1 MAFFKKKEIQN
12 SLSSN
17 TNDNDDN
24 NEKIKCL
31 KTWVGKFWVGI
42 FWVVIFRGDGI
53 LQGDGGFDGW
63 KFSGW
68 KFSKRGEFS

>member
-1 MAFFKKKEIQN
+1 MQRNKSDIGIFKKKEIQN

-31 KTWVGKFWVGI
+31 KT
-42 FWVVIFRGDGI
+42 
-53 LQGDGGFDGW
+53 
-63 KFSGW
+63 
-68 KFSKRGEFS
+68 